1 MRSVITIVLLVLVT
15 TMCGVH
21 FSYASSAPAANT
33 DTRVEPYVYVYGAV
47 SKPGRYDWIDGMT
60 VLDAIYAVGGFTNFV
75 TGRIEIFHTD
85 GTKGSYKY
93 QGAVDD
99 TNKPPL
105 LKKGDIVSVPKRIF

>member
-1 MRSVITIVLLVLVT
+1 
-15 TMCGVH
+15 
-21 FSYASSAPAANT
+21 
-33 DTRVEPYVYVYGAV
+33 
-47 SKPGRYDWIDGMT
+47 MT
-60 VLDAIYAVGGFTNFV
+60 VLDAIHAAGGFTNFV

-105 LKKGDIVSVPKRIF
+105 LKKKTLYLCLNAYFDSL